1 MGAIILYI
9 EWSEKISLMDGIN
22 SGIKELSSLRRL
34 EKMKYGSPVEYII
47 VLIVEEYF
55 FHCNAWE
62 GKRVITE
69 MFVR

>member
-34 EKMKYGSPVEYII
+34 EKRKYG
-47 VLIVEEYF
+47 
-55 FHCNAWE
+55 
-62 GKRVITE
+62 
-69 MFVR
+69 